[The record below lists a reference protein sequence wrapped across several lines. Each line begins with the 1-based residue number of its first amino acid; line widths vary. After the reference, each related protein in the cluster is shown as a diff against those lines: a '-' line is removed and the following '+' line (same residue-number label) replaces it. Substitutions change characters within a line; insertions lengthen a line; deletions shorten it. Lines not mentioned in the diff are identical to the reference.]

1 MINRKQ
7 PPALKVAHKLHI
19 PEPRNEKL
27 VNNIPVY
34 LFDLGE
40 TAITKIDF
48 IFEAGNLHQPAPLL
62 AFYTNKMLT
71 EGTLSYSS
79 FEIAQKLDYYGA
91 WLNKTVSKDHAV
103 VSLSV
108 LNKHLKYVLP
118 VLNEIINHPKFSD
131 DELKTHTRKDKQ
143 AFIDD
148 GRKVNEVAG
157 LHFNHQLF
165 GKHHPYGSLTTAADF
180 DRQQAAK
187 LQAFHDQR
195 YTAEKCNVVVSG
207 KLSKDILP
215 LLNYFFGYSKKG
227 KQKSENRASSV
238 ICPGKQKQFIEM
250 PSAVQSA
257 IRIGKISI
265 NKTHEDFMK
274 LYILNTILGGY
285 FGSRLMKNI
294 REDKGYTYGIYSM
307 MMSFQQAGVFLIAS
321 EVGAEVC
328 QRAVDEIY
336 KELKILNTELI
347 VQDELELVKRYMAG
361 SVLRSFDGPYQV
373 ADRFKSLL
381 KYGINYKK
389 YYMDFMN
396 TINAVTAEDLLHTS
410 QKYLQE
416 SSMLE
421 LIVGKAGK

>member
-7 PPALKVAHKLHI
+7 PPALKTAHKLHI
-19 PEPRNEKL
+19 PNPAKEKL
-27 VNNIPVY
+27 DNHIPVY

-48 IFEAGNLHQPAPLL
+48 IFEAGNLYQPAPLL

-79 FEIAQKLDYYGA
+79 FEIAQKLDYYGV
-91 WLNKTVSKDHAV
+91 WLNKSVSKDHAV

-148 GRKVNEVAG
+148 GHKVNEVAG
-157 LHFNHQLF
+157 LHFNQQLF
-165 GKHHPYGSLTTAADF
+165 GKRHPYGFLTTAADF

-187 LQAFHDQR
+187 LQAFHQQR

-207 KLSKDILP
+207 KLSKDIVS
-215 LLNYFFGYSKKG
+215 LLNYFFGYAQKG
-227 KQKSENRASSV
+227 MQTNENQTSSV
-238 ICPGKQKQFIEM
+238 IRSGKQKQYIEM
-250 PSAVQSA
+250 SSAVQSA
-257 IRIGKISI
+257 IRIGKLSI

-274 LYILNTILGGY
+274 LYILNTIFGGY

-328 QRAVDEIY
+328 NSAVEEIY

-347 VQDELELVKRYMAG
+347 AQDELDLVKKYLAG

-381 KYGINYKK
+381 KYGIDYRK
-389 YYMDFMN
+389 YYMDLMN
-396 TINAVTAEDLLHTS
+396 TIDSVTSQELLQTS
-410 QKYLQE
+410 QKYLQA